1 MHACR
6 YDLRRAQKRQHI
18 VEGLLVALAD
28 LDKVVLTV
36 RAAKD
41 GPAASAELQQ
51 QFGLSAEQVI
61 SAVAGAWLRSS

>member
-1 MHACR
+1 MRAGR

-41 GPAASAELQQ
+41 GPAASADLQQ
-51 QFGLSAEQVI
+51 QFGLSVEQVG
-61 SAVAGAWLRSS
+61 SCP